1 MTSTDSASLITPVST
16 HKLRFKPEVRERG
29 KISLVRANSDFR
41 LLLAFYRLKTDSIG
55 FKPEVRGRVSK
66 LMVSLDLTRTLPF
79 SDKRSV
85 PACYHGG
92 NISTLD
98 SDFDVHR
105 SGRNKL
111 FET

>member
-1 MTSTDSASLITPVST
+1 MITPLST
-16 HKLRFKPEVRERG
+16 HKLRFKPEVRERD
-29 KISLVRANSDFR
+29 KISLVRTNSDFR
-41 LLLAFYRLKTDSIG
+41 LLLAFYQLKTDNFG

-79 SDKRSV
+79 SEKRSV

-92 NISTLD
+92 NISILD

-105 SGRNKL
+105 SRRNKQ
-111 FET
+111 FER